1 MGMKGV
7 DTMACSAGVFC
18 PRTHHQGDRPR
29 SAHRAEHGAQDPA
42 LGETSFSYEREV
54 QPLHFWGVDGTT
66 CGPAREVMAR
76 RSNLR
81 AMRSAEM
88 YVKWRHGKV

>member
-1 MGMKGV
+1 VRKIL
-7 DTMACSAGVFC
+7 
-18 PRTHHQGDRPR
+18 R
-29 SAHRAEHGAQDPA
+29 S
-42 LGETSFSYEREV
+42 GETSFSYEREV

-66 CGPAREVMAR
+66 CGQAREVMAR